1 MVENS
6 VSEWVSKT
14 NMVSLGN
21 CDTYYLNT
29 IEVGWQPSK
38 ITAQSLVTKQ
48 KNRSHFYEYS
58 PSKSSESSE
67 LLEVV

>member
-29 IEVGWQPSK
+29 IEVGWQ
-38 ITAQSLVTKQ
+38 V
-48 KNRSHFYEYS
+48 
-58 PSKSSESSE
+58 
-67 LLEVV
+67 